1 MIEQLKQ
8 FVDRQTPVS
17 VLLALVAVVFF
28 VTSAT
33 RLLTWLTE
41 RLVHFIQ
48 PRFLFA
54 LNSPNP
60 SDSLSLG
67 LTLIVQVLILLIL
80 KLFIR

>member
-1 MIEQLKQ
+1 MIEQLKE
-8 FVDRQTPVS
+8 FVDRQTPFSLVI
-17 VLLALVAVVFF
+17 ALITIVFI
-28 VTSAT
+28 VTSAN
-33 RLLTWLTE
+33 RLLIWMTDG
-41 RLVHFIQ
+41 LVYFVQ

-80 KLFIR
+80 KLLIR